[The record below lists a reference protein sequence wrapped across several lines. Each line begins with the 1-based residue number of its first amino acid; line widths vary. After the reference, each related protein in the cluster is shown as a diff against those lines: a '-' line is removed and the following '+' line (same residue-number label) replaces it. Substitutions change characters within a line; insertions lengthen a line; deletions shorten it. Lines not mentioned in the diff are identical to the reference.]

1 MYAMI
6 HNRRMVIEMRLITLS
21 LFSHNAQGYGCKV
34 CLCFR
39 CGWSS
44 CY

>member
-1 MYAMI
+1 MYDMI
-6 HNRRMVIEMRLITLS
+6 RNRWMVIEMRLTALS
-21 LFSHNAQGYGCKV
+21 LSSHNAQDYGCKV

-44 CY
+44 CC